1 MAGTQQA
8 TANAAGPAEA
18 PRGRTRW
25 GVAAAILGLPA
36 LAVTGFLAL
45 MALWVLFGES

>member
-1 MAGTQQA
+1 MTETQRA
-8 TANAAGPAEA
+8 TANVGSAEA

-36 LAVTGFLAL
+36 LAVTGFLTL

>member
-1 MAGTQQA
+1 MTETQR
-8 TANAAGPAEA
+8 TVPNSGAAKA

-25 GVAAAILGLPA
+25 GMLSALLGLPV

-45 MALWVLFGES
+45 MALWVLFGEG

>member
-1 MAGTQQA
+1 MTETQRA
-8 TANAAGPAEA
+8 TPKSEAAEA

-25 GVAAAILGLPA
+25 GMVTAILGVPA

-45 MALWVLFGES
+45 LALWVLFGES

>member
-1 MAGTQQA
+1 MTETRRTVPKSG
-8 TANAAGPAEA
+8 AAQA

-25 GVAAAILGLPA
+25 GVVSAILGLPA

-45 MALWVLFGES
+45 MALWVLFGEI

>member
-1 MAGTQQA
+1 MTETQRA
-8 TANAAGPAEA
+8 TANTGGSAEA

>member
-1 MAGTQQA
+1 MTETQRTVPKSGA
-8 TANAAGPAEA
+8 PEA

-25 GVAAAILGLPA
+25 GVVTAILGVPA

-45 MALWVLFGES
+45 MALWILFGET